1 MDMFNKLKK
10 AQENID
16 ELRRQMNERF
26 KEEFKPAMREWL
38 ATTPEIVSIR
48 WRQYTPYFN
57 DGDACSFGMH
67 DVYYKPAPNINVN
80 SKYGSDYDDGFYGPY
95 QFTESPELETKLR
108 ELTKLLYSFSD
119 TFEVVFGDHTMIT
132 ISDQEIEVEEYD
144 HD

>member
-38 ATTPEIVSIR
+38 AATPEVEAIR
-48 WRQYTPYFN
+48 WRQYTPWFN
-57 DGDACSFGMH
+57 DGEPCEFSMKDI
-67 DVYYKPAPNINVN
+67 YYKPAEGVLNVDHE
-80 SKYGSDYDDGFYGPY
+80 GDYDDGF
-95 QFTESPELETKLR
+95 FTPWSYRGNPELADKLR

-119 TFEVVFGDHTMIT
+119 TFEVVFGDHVKVTVT
-132 ISDQEIEVEEYD
+132 TQEIEVTEYD

>member
-16 ELRRQMNERF
+16 ELRRQMNEKF

-38 ATTPEIVSIR
+38 ASTPEIVGIR
-48 WRQYTPYFN
+48 WRQYTPWFN
-57 DGDACSFGMH
+57 DGDTCEFGMN
-67 DVYYKPAPNINVN
+67 DIYYKPAENVIEAE
-80 SKYGSDYDDGFYGPY
+80 YDGDYDDGYLSPY
-95 QFTESPELETKLR
+95 QYRSIPALEAKLR

-119 TFEVVFGDHTMIT
+119 TFEVVFGDHVMVT
-132 ISDQEIEVEEYD
+132 INAEEIQVEEYE